1 MEAEAGR
8 KAKIEVTPKML
19 DAGMRAFANYDA
31 ANWSNEETAA
41 IIEGI
46 YRAMERARH

>member
-1 MEAEAGR
+1 METGPEPE
-8 KAKIEVTPKML
+8 IEITPAMIE
-19 DAGMRAFANYDA
+19 AGMRALANYDA

-46 YRAMERARH
+46 YRAMERARR